1 MTLTWHGSACH
12 DDIVNVGP
20 LALIHPL
27 LHKLDL
33 AGIIDRHL
41 PADPQLQCA
50 YGQVLSLLVAA
61 RLSQPTALVNVADW
75 ADKTGADILWDLPV
89 DKLNDDRLGRALD
102 AFFEQRHSI
111 LASVTVQALGLVEL
125 SLDRLHF
132 DTTHVTFYGSYASSR
147 PRPIIALEDLRGD
160 DALPPAHIT
169 NGYLTQHHMLQVGMT
184 SVVDQRGAVPIF
196 SACLDGNRNGHTAI
210 REQVQLL
217 DQHLRLPTGTLM
229 ISDRGTFSAEHVARL
244 LRHGRHALCSVP
256 WNDYRVLYDEHLE
269 RLQWQTASYLSI
281 EQQRRRNTN
290 SSLSREEY
298 RIAVLNHQLID
309 PTTREP
315 FPCRVIFVHSSA
327 DAKECQKRREHNI
340 AKIKAGLDA
349 IALKVQRAHP
359 RTDPASVARQ
369 IVRLF
374 GKRQAARYFRW
385 ELVPLSHEEQAA
397 AAPLGRGFRRQ
408 THRLVYR
415 FDADAAQADV
425 RYDGCS
431 ALVTTASLTQSGDLL
446 FTQFKEQNF
455 VELDHH
461 QWKSPIAVSPVFLKS
476 PRRVEAL
483 LALLQLALQANQILE
498 RSYRQAL
505 PDDAPSREQRMTAET
520 LLRQFD
526 IYGLLIERTPL
537 GRVVYATRLT
547 TRQRAILTRLGY
559 PTPAQ
564 TLSRI
569 LPRAATG

>member
-1 MTLTWHGSACH
+1 MSFTWHGSACR
-12 DDIVNVGP
+12 DDVVNVGP

-27 LHKLDL
+27 LQKLDL

-41 PADPQLQCA
+41 PADPQLECP
-50 YGQVLSLLVAA
+50 YGSVLSLLVAA

-75 ADKTGADILWDLPV
+75 ADKTGADILWNIPV

-102 AFFEQRHSI
+102 VFFEQRHSI
-111 LASVTVQALGLVEL
+111 LASATVQALRLVDM
-125 SLDRLHF
+125 SLERLHF

-147 PRPIIALEDLRGD
+147 PRPTIALEDLRGD
-160 DALPPAHIT
+160 AELPPAHIT
-169 NGYLTQHHMLQVGMT
+169 NGYLTKHHMLQVGMT
-184 SVVDQRGAVPIF
+184 SVVDERGAVPIF
-196 SACLDGNRNGHTAI
+196 SQCLDGNRNGHTAI

-217 DQHLRLPTGTLM
+217 DQHLRLPEGTLM
-229 ISDRGTFSAEHVARL
+229 ISDRGTFSAEHLARL

-256 WNDYRVLYDEHLE
+256 WNDYRALYDAHVE

-290 SSLSREEY
+290 SSLPREEY
-298 RIAVLNHQLID
+298 RIAVLKHQLTD
-309 PTTREP
+309 PITHQP
-315 FPCRVIFVHSSA
+315 FDCRVLFVHSSA

-359 RTDPASVARQ
+359 RSDAASVARQ

-385 ELVPLSHEEQAA
+385 ELVPLSAEEHAA
-397 AAPLGRGFRRQ
+397 ATPIGRGFRRP
-408 THRLVYR
+408 THRLVYH
-415 FDADAAQADV
+415 FDADAAQADA

-431 ALVTTASLTQSGDLL
+431 ALVTTAPLTQSGDLL

-505 PDDAPSREQRMTAET
+505 PDDAPIREQRMTAET
-520 LLRQFD
+520 LLRQFAV
-526 IYGLLIERTPL
+526 YGLLIERTPL

-564 TLSRI
+564 TLART